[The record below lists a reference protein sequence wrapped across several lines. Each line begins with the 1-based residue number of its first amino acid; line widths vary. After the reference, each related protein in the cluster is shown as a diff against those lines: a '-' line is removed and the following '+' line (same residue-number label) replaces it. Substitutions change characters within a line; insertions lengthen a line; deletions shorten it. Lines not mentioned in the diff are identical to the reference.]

1 MRRRRLLC
9 LLVAVAAT
17 FAGCGDDDGGSGFG
31 CTGQVCKVSFQGP
44 GKQDLSSQLGKG
56 ATVEVVGIADQTVAV
71 RVAGRDAKLVPGER
85 VSRLGRFDVTLTKVS
100 GDDVDLRVVTR

>member
-1 MRRRRLLC
+1 M
-9 LLVAVAAT
+9 
-17 FAGCGDDDGGSGFG
+17 
-31 CTGQVCKVSFQGP
+31 
-44 GKQDLSSQLGKG
+44 
-56 ATVEVVGIADQTVAV
+56 GIADQTVAV